1 MCTAQLLRLGKHSQ
15 ADLGAMKDFQV
26 VQVGVRL
33 KVHVAY
39 QIQNVEDLFLA
50 LHEIQVGVDLLE
62 FIDGI
67 RESSR
72 LCFGD

>member
-15 ADLGAMKDFQV
+15 PDLGAVKDFQV

-33 KVHVAY
+33 EVHVAY
-39 QIQNVEDLFLA
+39 QIQNNEDLFLT

-62 FIDGI
+62 FIDGV

-72 LCFGD
+72 FCFGY